1 MDEMM
6 LQFVNTLAA
15 ACGAAAPN
23 MRHYREDRFHSIN
36 ESLYWFNLTIKSI
49 SNPSTLPSEVKIHN
63 QNTSIA

>member
-36 ESLYWFNLTIKSI
+36 ESILIQLNHQIYFQSIHTTIRSQ
-49 SNPSTLPSEVKIHN
+49 NP
-63 QNTSIA
+63 